1 MIYGDKAFDHGQDA
15 YESAWEQAEREVVSA
30 YWDDPLGIV
39 LEHFANKPTESD
51 NDDLMM
57 ALVPNPKFDRGTAE
71 AAGVAM
77 ARLIGRARASWVE
90 RRRDEILDKAG
101 A

>member
-1 MIYGDKAFDHGQDA
+1 MIYGNKAFDHGQDA

-30 YWDDPLGIV
+30 YWDDPWGIV
-39 LEHFANKPTESD
+39 SEYLAGPTPKTID
-51 NDDLMM
+51 DDLIR
-57 ALVPNPKFDRGTAE
+57 ALAPNPTFDRDVALS
-71 AAGVAM
+71 AGLAM
-77 ARLIGRARASWVE
+77 ARIVKAARSSWVE